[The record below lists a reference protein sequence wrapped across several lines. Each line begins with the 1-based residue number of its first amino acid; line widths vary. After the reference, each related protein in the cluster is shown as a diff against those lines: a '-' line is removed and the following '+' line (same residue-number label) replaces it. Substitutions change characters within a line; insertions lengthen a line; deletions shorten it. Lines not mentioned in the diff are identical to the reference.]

1 MPKVQSRGARQGSS
15 DPPRAA
21 GEFRRRTQ
29 AERSAATR
37 SMLLDAAI
45 MCLFEYGYGSTTTS
59 KVAERA
65 GISRGAMLHQFPSK
79 ADLMTFVVEE
89 TFARDVELYR
99 RLLVGVEAPRER
111 LVAYPAAVWEVL
123 NQPSGI
129 AVLEVLQGSRS
140 DPKLA
145 GKLAPILERI
155 DATASAQL
163 LREFPR
169 GPSRALRQLIVGA
182 MHGLAMMNVMGVS
195 DEAVRDA
202 VPLLQTLLR
211 SGLQTGV
218 FEAEPEDATLV

>member
-1 MPKVQSRGARQGSS
+1 
-15 DPPRAA
+15 
-21 GEFRRRTQ
+21 
-29 AERSAATR
+29 
-37 SMLLDAAI
+37 

-59 KVAERA
+59 KVAEKA

-99 RLLVGVEAPRER
+99 RLLTGAEAPRER

-123 NQPSGI
+123 SQPSGI

-140 DPKLA
+140 DPQLA
-145 GKLAPILERI
+145 GKLTPILERI
-155 DATASAQL
+155 DAAASAQL

-182 MHGLAMMNVMGVS
+182 MHGLAMMNVMGVN

-211 SGLQTGV
+211 AGLQTGV
-218 FEAEPEDATLV
+218 FDSEPDEAGLV